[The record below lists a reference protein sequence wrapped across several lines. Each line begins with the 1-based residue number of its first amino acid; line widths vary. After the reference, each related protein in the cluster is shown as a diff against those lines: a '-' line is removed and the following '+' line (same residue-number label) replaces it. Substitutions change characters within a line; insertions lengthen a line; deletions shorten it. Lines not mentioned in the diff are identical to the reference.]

1 MRNAYIAAV
10 MALVLVVTAGIS
22 RVAAQ
27 ELGEDAIRQSEEP
40 APAPQR
46 SPFDLT
52 PEMARML
59 VLPIPPPA
67 DQPLVPARAHP
78 QGTNVHG
85 GTMRRVAAGVAM
97 GFAGMLAGAG
107 VGLTLD
113 TLGDCRCHDPGLAG
127 EISGMMIGMPLGAV
141 LGVWLAG
148 R

>member
-67 DQPLVPARAHP
+67 DQPLVPARVHP
-78 QGTNVHG
+78 QGTKAHG

-97 GFAGMLAGAG
+97 GFAGMLAG
-107 VGLTLD
+107 VGIGSTLD
-113 TLGDCRCHDPGLAG
+113 TFSDCRCQDPGIPG
-127 EISGMMIGMPLGAV
+127 ELLGLIGIPLGAV
-141 LGVWLAG
+141 LGVRLAG